1 VNVAFHAGLALA
13 KAPERSLYKDR
24 DVVVAAIQSKRP
36 DMLAHRRRFALAA
49 GPYEMDQSTPHD
61 PRQDIRVSRPVFV
74 RRFDQSV
81 RWTMTV
87 ENRNPLVAYRD
98 VLHVTIYRLADG
110 AEVQRHELIK
120 DILQPCEVRD
130 IEFNDGFVREKF
142 VTATVQ
148 VVAAEGLLPLTPRE
162 RGVEAD
168 QRIRETLPVAA
179 RWQTSPPRRAWPW
192 IRPSP

>member
-1 VNVAFHAGLALA
+1 
-13 KAPERSLYKDR
+13 
-24 DVVVAAIQSKRP
+24 
-36 DMLAHRRRFALAA
+36 
-49 GPYEMDQSTPHD
+49 
-61 PRQDIRVSRPVFV
+61 
-74 RRFDQSV
+74 
-81 RWTMTV
+81 
-87 ENRNPLVAYRD
+87 
-98 VLHVTIYRLADG
+98 
-110 AEVQRHELIK
+110 LIK

-130 IEFNDGFVREKF
+130 VEFNDGFVREKF